1 MKKLTKEDAGVLR
14 TKLAQKDVAFFFI
27 PSAKL
32 CDMVAKNEHPLIKTL
47 PDAYKAM
54 FLEDGL
60 TGKRSA
66 PLIQSEMV
74 VQYLEGTL
82 NAANK
87 FILDNGEIRT
97 IDNSLKINII
107 RKILFV

>member
-1 MKKLTKEDAGVLR
+1 MNKLTKEDAGILR
-14 TKLAQKDVAFFFI
+14 TKLANRDVAFFFK

-32 CDMVAKNEHPLIKTL
+32 CEMISKNEHPLIKTL
-47 PDAYKAM
+47 PAAYKTM

-60 TGKRSA
+60 TGKQSA

-82 NAANK
+82 DAANK

-97 IDNSLKINII
+97 VDNSFKVDIN
-107 RKILFV
+107 KGE

>member
-1 MKKLTKEDAGVLR
+1 MRKLTKEDANELR
-14 TKLAQKDVAFFFI
+14 AKLANRDVVFFFR

-32 CDMVAKNEHPLIKTL
+32 CEMIAKNEHPLIKTL

-60 TGKRSA
+60 TSNGSA
-66 PLIQSEMV
+66 PLVQSEMV

-82 NAANK
+82 DAANK

-97 IDNSLKINII
+97 VDNSLRVDIN
-107 RKILFV
+107 KGE

>member
-1 MKKLTKEDAGVLR
+1 MNKLTKEDASKLR
-14 TKLAQKDVAFFFI
+14 ATISQRDIAFFLI

-32 CDMVAKNEHPLIKTL
+32 CDMILKNEHPYIKTL

-54 FLEDGL
+54 FLEDKID
-60 TGKRSA
+60 GKLSA

-82 NAANK
+82 DAANK
-87 FILDNGEIRT
+87 FILDHGEIRT
-97 IDNSLKINII
+97 VDNTLKIDIN
-107 RKILFV
+107 KGE

>member
-1 MKKLTKEDAGVLR
+1 MKKLTKEDAGILR
-14 TKLAQKDVAFFFI
+14 TKLANRDVVFFFK

-32 CDMVAKNEHPLIKTL
+32 CEMIEKNEHPLIKKL
-47 PDAYKAM
+47 PAAYKAM

-82 NAANK
+82 NAENK

-97 IDNSLKINII
+97 IDNSLKVDI
-107 RKILFV
+107 KKGD